1 MTTDARTEK
10 LYLNDPYTTVFEARI
25 VSCEND
31 ERGRPAAVLDRT
43 YFYPESGGQ
52 PADRGSIA
60 GIAVLDVQEDENGTV
75 RHFLAAPAQ
84 TGSAECRIDWDR
96 RFDHMQQHTGQH
108 VLSRA
113 FIEAGKLV
121 TISFHLGDEM
131 CTIDLDGPGLNDE
144 IVDKAELLANL
155 VIWEDRAV
163 SVRTRAPA
171 EIETEKLRKALP
183 EGVTE
188 VRLVEVEGFDTVG
201 CCGTHV
207 RRAGELGLIKVLK
220 YEKTKGHFRAHFLS
234 GKRAYRDLSKKH
246 DILKRLGNRFTTS
259 SDAIEEK
266 LEKLQTEKDRLR
278 KDSQKLAKRLAAY
291 EADALHAAGE
301 RHGERVYVAEVV
313 AGADEEYVRSLG
325 SLLKAK
331 KGTVSLLATEAGAVV
346 CSASDDV
353 AVDLCSIAVA
363 RAKSLGGGGGGK
375 GGFATIRLPEG
386 ASPSDF
392 IRGVLEEIKNA

>member
-10 LYLNDPYTTVFEARI
+10 LYLSDPYTTVFEARI
-25 VSCEND
+25 LSCEND
-31 ERGRPAAVLDRT
+31 DLGRPVALLDRT

-52 PADRGSIA
+52 PSDRGSIA
-60 GIAVLDVQEDENGTV
+60 GVAVADVQEDEAGSV
-75 RHFLAAPAQ
+75 RHYLAGPVPPG
-84 TGSAECRIDWDR
+84 TAECRVDWDR

-121 TISFHLGDEM
+121 TISFHLGDEI
-131 CTIDLDGPGLNDE
+131 CTIDLDGPDMNDE
-144 IVDKAELLANL
+144 VVEKAELLANRM
-155 VIWEDRAV
+155 VWEDRAV
-163 SVRTRAPA
+163 SVRTLAPA
-171 EIETEKLRKALP
+171 EVEKEKLRKALP

-220 YEKTKGHFRAHFLS
+220 YEKTKGHYRAHFVS
-234 GKRAYRDLSKKH
+234 GKRAYRDFSKKH

-266 LEKLQTEKDRLR
+266 LEKLQAEKDRLR
-278 KDSQKLAKRLAAY
+278 KESQRLAKKLAGY

-301 RHGERVYVAEVV
+301 RRGGRVYVAQVLP
-313 AGADEEYVRSLG
+313 GDDEEYVRLVG

-331 KGTVSLLATEAGAVV
+331 KETVSVLGTDGGAVV
-346 CSASDDV
+346 CNASDDT

-363 RAKSLGGGGGGK
+363 RAKALGGGGGGK
-375 GGFATIRLPEG
+375 GGFATVRLPAG

-392 IRGVLEEIKNA
+392 VRDVVEAVKNA

>member
-10 LYLNDPYTTVFEARI
+10 LYLSDPYTTVFEAQ
-25 VSCEND
+25 VLSCEND
-31 ERGRPAAVLDRT
+31 ERGRCAAVLDRT
-43 YFYPESGGQ
+43 CFYPESGGQ

-60 GIAVLDVQEDENGTV
+60 GIAVLDVQEDEQGLV
-75 RHFLAAPAQ
+75 RHYLASPVPP
-84 TGSAECRIDWDR
+84 GPAECRIDWDR

-121 TISFHLGDEM
+121 TISFHLGDEI

-144 IVDKAELLANL
+144 IVEKTELLANR

-183 EGVTE
+183 EGVIE
-188 VRLVEVEGFDTVG
+188 VRLVEVEGYDTVG

-207 RRAGELGLIKVLK
+207 RRAGELGLVKVLK
-220 YEKTKGHFRAHFLS
+220 YEKTKGHYRAHFLS

-278 KDSQKLAKRLAAY
+278 KDSQKLAKRLAGY

-313 AGADEEYVRSLG
+313 AGADEEYVRLLG

-331 KGTVSLLATEAGAVV
+331 KGTVSVLATEAGAVV
-346 CSASDDV
+346 CNASDDV

-363 RAKSLGGGGGGK
+363 RAKTLGGGGGGK
-375 GGFATIRLPEG
+375 GGFATVRLPSG
-386 ASPSDF
+386 APPSDY
-392 IRGVLEEIKNA
+392 IREVLEAVRNA